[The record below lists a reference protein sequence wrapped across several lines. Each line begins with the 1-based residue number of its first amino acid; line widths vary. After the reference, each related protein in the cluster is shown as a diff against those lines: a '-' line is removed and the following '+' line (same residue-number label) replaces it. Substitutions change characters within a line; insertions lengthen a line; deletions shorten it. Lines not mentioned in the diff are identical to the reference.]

1 MKVLY
6 HRSLKAANKLLAL
19 LLAVLGFSSCDK
31 SDEELVVMYGTPIAT
46 FSIKGKVVNAEKE
59 AIPNIQ
65 ITFAGKYSGDNQTWF
80 RPIPDT
86 ITTNARGEF
95 AAHLIEMPA
104 SLLRLYATDT
114 DGAANKAYANDS
126 IDIKI
131 DKLTGGD
138 GGWNQGSFSKE
149 DILIELKENKTDE

>member
-1 MKVLY
+1 MKAL
-6 HRSLKAANKLLAL
+6 HHKLLKAANGLLAL

-31 SDEELVVMYGTPIAT
+31 SDEELVEMYGVPHAQ

-65 ITFAGKYSGDNQTWF
+65 ITSAGQYSGNGKIWF
-80 RPIPDT
+80 HPNPDT
-86 ITTNARGEF
+86 ITTDAQGEF
-95 AAHLIEMPA
+95 ATQITGMPVP
-104 SLLRLYATDT
+104 LLRLYATDT

-138 GGWNQGSFSKE
+138 GSWNQGHFSKE